1 MNTLAAISFYL
12 SLVFGFGF
20 GLIGFFQIGRVGAIQ
35 FFHWL
40 SGFPPSNASGADNAK
55 LALGSAGIPTSLTDI
70 LASMS
75 GLSGLKS
82 FGNIYSYFSRN
93 LREILSYFS
102 SIFGRALSK
111 LWIYI
116 GIPAFILSVVT
127 SRTGHEYWPKWLN
140 EVGIQSQLQFIIA
153 IVSSYFA
160 AYLIGRLIGSPQ
172 RDFNKAR
179 ILYES
184 VVAREGYWFDHRNS
198 PKHYAQ
204 YEAALSRARDMYDR
218 LASVLKNAN
227 DEMSRQRFMILH
239 YQRALLLST
248 LGDYKEAEIAIEQSR
263 KYKLILNDAR
273 VWEPQE
279 KSVFE
284 SQLLF
289 LEGELAYVR
298 GYREKAIN
306 KFHGSM
312 EIDSSLQDQEG
323 VIKNEERLQ
332 IISSV

>member
-1 MNTLAAISFYL
+1 MNTIAAISFYL

-40 SGFPPSNASGADNAK
+40 SGVPPSIASGADNAK
-55 LALGSAGIPTSLTDI
+55 LALGSAGIPTSFTDI

-82 FGNIYSYFSRN
+82 FTDIYSYFSRN
-93 LREILSYFS
+93 LRETVSYFS

-111 LWIYI
+111 LWIFI

-127 SRTGHEYWPKWLN
+127 SRTGHEYWPTWLN

-153 IVSSYFA
+153 IVSSYIA
-160 AYLIGRLIGSPQ
+160 AYVIGRLIGSPQ

-179 ILYES
+179 ILYEG
-184 VVAREGYWFDHRNS
+184 VVAREGYWFDHRNA

-204 YEAALSRARDMYDR
+204 YESSLSHARDMYDR
-218 LASVLKNAN
+218 LASSLKRAN

-248 LGDYKEAEIAIEQSR
+248 LGDYKEAELAIEQSR
-263 KYKLILNDAR
+263 KYKLMLNDSR
-273 VWEPQE
+273 IWEPQE
-279 KSVFE
+279 ESVFE

-289 LEGELAYVR
+289 LEGELVYVR
-298 GYREKAIN
+298 GNKEKARK
-306 KFHGSM
+306 KFYASM
-312 EIDSSLQDQEG
+312 KIDSSLQDQEG
-323 VIKNEERLQ
+323 VTKNEERLQ
-332 IISSV
+332 IISRV